1 MKKRSIG
8 RHLEFKLELKRPFKP
23 SDERKTPLFWVEEF
37 RVYRSFD
44 PKTKQCEYTLRPG
57 LNILWANPG
66 PGKKALYEKG
76 VRGHAAGKTTFCR
89 FLRYI
94 LGEQNY
100 GTSAF
105 KQSLLGT
112 FPTAIL
118 TAKVWLDDKPWV
130 ICKSF
135 GLMEKR
141 DMAFQ
146 GESIEQVFSPPAIT
160 IKSSEFSDMLGEL
173 VTKPLT
179 ARSLPYGSRLTWRYV
194 LPWLSRDQ
202 ECRLA
207 HLLEWRDPSTESNR
221 PDMTIS
227 DACYIVR
234 SVMGLISKDEED
246 AQAEHR
252 KLLNT
257 SKDLET
263 KVPLLKHEAA
273 QALKKVQQWAA
284 GSTVEGP
291 LLFGVVRKALESE
304 RDQVN
309 RDSRL
314 QTAKGDYEKLRGA
327 FEKKNNE
334 VVSAEQTYEQDRRLL
349 EIDKQ
354 ELQTLRGGSHNEMA
368 KEQMDG
374 EAPAP
379 SGRCNVLLSVAI
391 SKGCRLAKGKR
402 PDFESQKNLMTLSDE
417 IEALENGINMEE
429 RRLNE
434 SKAEI
439 GALRGQL
446 AVIRGNL
453 DRAEHDYDVVR
464 TQLSERRGVLL
475 QQLVEVAG
483 AEQLYA
489 DALAISDE
497 QTQTQQNLTE
507 SLRTQ
512 EDIRKRA
519 DEKRDRVNSLFDDL
533 IKAVL
538 GDDVNASFTA
548 HAQSIDLKVECD
560 GERTSAATETVK
572 ILAFDLAAM
581 LLSAE
586 GFGHHPR
593 FLIHDSPREADMA
606 NDIYQRFF
614 MYMET
619 LERAYGG
626 RTPNFQYIV
635 TTTEPPPSDLR
646 HKPWLIDKL
655 DASKAEGRLLR
666 VNL

>member
-1 MKKRSIG
+1 MKKRSNG

-141 DMAFQ
+141 DIAFQ

-160 IKSSEFSDMLGEL
+160 IKSSEFSDHLGEL

-252 KLLNT
+252 KLLTT
-257 SKDLET
+257 SKELET
-263 KVPLLKHEAA
+263 KVPLLKHEAS

-291 LLFGVVRKALESE
+291 LLFGVVRTALVSV
-304 RDQVN
+304 RDQLGKDDLTAKAKARYEALKKKCDAKSNEVFAAEQVYN
-309 RDSRL
+309 RD
-314 QTAKGDYEKLRGA
+314 
-327 FEKKNNE
+327 
-334 VVSAEQTYEQDRRLL
+334 RRAL
-349 EIDKQ
+349 EIDRKA
-354 ELQTLRGGSHNEMA
+354 LQALRGDAHSVKA
-368 KEQMDG
+368 KEEMDD
-374 EAPAP
+374 EAVAP
-379 SGRCNVLLSVAI
+379 LGRCNVLLRVA
-391 SKGCRLAKGKR
+391 KLHGCELAKGRR
-402 PDFESQKNLMTLSDE
+402 PDFESHKNVVTLAEE
-417 IEALENGINMEE
+417 IAAQEQGIVEGE
-429 RRLNE
+429 QDLE
-434 SKAEI
+434 SKKETI
-439 GALRGQL
+439 GKLRLALQTLEGERDNADQEYESLRSG
-446 AVIRGNL
+446 VN
-453 DRAEHDYDVVR
+453 
-464 TQLSERRGVLL
+464 ERRGELN
-475 QQLVEVAG
+475 QQLIEVEI
-483 AEQLYA
+483 AERSYTTSIEETKNQ
-489 DALAISDE
+489 DE
-497 QTQTQQNLTE
+497 NQQKLTE

-538 GDDVNASFTA
+538 GDDVTASFTA

-619 LERAYGG
+619 LERTYGE

>member
-1 MKKRSIG
+1 MKKRSKG
-8 RHLEFKLELKRPFKP
+8 RHLEFELGLKRPFKP
-23 SDERKTPLFWVEEF
+23 SDERKAPLFWAEEF

-89 FLRYI
+89 FLRFI

-141 DMAFQ
+141 DMAFR

-160 IKSSEFSDMLGEL
+160 IKSSEFSDKLGEL

-179 ARSLPYGSRLTWRYV
+179 ARSLPYGSHLTWRYV

-221 PDMTIS
+221 PDMTIA

-263 KVPLLKHEAA
+263 KVPLLKHEAG

-291 LLFGVVRKALESE
+291 LLFDAARKTLEGE
-304 RDQVN
+304 RDQIN
-309 RDSRL
+309 QDTRL
-314 QTAKGDYEKLRGA
+314 LAAKRDYEALKKKHEG
-327 FEKKNNE
+327 KNNE
-334 VVSAEQTYEQDRRLL
+334 VVTAEQAYNDDRRLL
-349 EIDKQ
+349 ELDRK
-354 ELQTLRGGSHNEMA
+354 ELQALRGDTHKEKA
-368 KEQMDG
+368 KEEMDS

-379 SGRCNVLLSVAI
+379 LGRCNVLLSVAI
-391 SKGCRLAKGKR
+391 KHGCRFAKGRR
-402 PDFESQKNLMTLSDE
+402 PDFESKKNSMTME
-417 IEALENGINMEE
+417 EAIEALATGIGQAEQD
-429 RRLNE
+429 LE
-434 SKAEI
+434 SKKATVGELRAQLEAI
-439 GALRGQL
+439 GGR
-446 AVIRGNL
+446 L

-464 TQLSERRGVLL
+464 TQISERRGVLQ
-475 QQLVEVAG
+475 QQLAEVNN
-483 AEQLYA
+483 AELVYSESLVAAKTQ
-489 DALAISDE
+489 E
-497 QTQTQQNLTE
+497 QTQKDLE
-507 SLRTQ
+507 ASLRSQ
-512 EDIRKRA
+512 EEIRRRA

-572 ILAFDLAAM
+572 ILAFDLAAL

-655 DASKAEGRLLR
+655 DASKAEGRLLK